1 MVCHLDIPQDGSI
14 GLRVGAH
21 DSVTTIEYKMD
32 LDYRISFVGGGWKN
46 FLQTEHLHTGQ
57 AILIIARRCRSR
69 HMQLM
74 FVIEIINCFALSRPM
89 SESESDSE

>member
-1 MVCHLDIPQDGSI
+1 VDHHLDIPQDGSI
-14 GLRVGAH
+14 GPHVSAH
-21 DSVTTIEYKMD
+21 DSVTAVEYKTD

-57 AILIIARRCRSR
+57 AILIVARRCRSR

-74 FVIEIINCFALSRPM
+74 FVIEIINDLASSGSI
-89 SESESDSE
+89 SESE